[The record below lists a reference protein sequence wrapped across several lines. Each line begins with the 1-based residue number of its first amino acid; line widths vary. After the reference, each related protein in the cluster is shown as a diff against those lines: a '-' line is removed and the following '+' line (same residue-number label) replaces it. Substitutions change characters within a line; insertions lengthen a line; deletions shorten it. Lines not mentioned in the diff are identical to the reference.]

1 MSRLDGKVALITGS
15 ARGIG
20 KGCAL
25 ELARRGADIVVNDL
39 ANLQQAE
46 AAAAEIRALGRRV
59 LVVSADVS
67 DRKAMEEMVRRVVA
81 DLGRLDILIANAA
94 RNIRKP
100 FLEMEEDDMAATLAV
115 TLWGAF
121 HVSQFAARQMV
132 RQGHGGSIV
141 FISSVHAVL
150 ATPNSLAYNTAKSGL
165 NHMARTM
172 AAELVPHAIR
182 VNIIEPGWIDTPGER
197 IYWSEEAIREGT
209 KLLPMARLGTTEDIA
224 RGAAYLCS
232 DDAAYIT
239 GSTLR
244 IDGGYVLPRIK

>member
-1 MSRLDGKVALITGS
+1 MSRLDGKVALVTGS

-25 ELARRGADIVVNDL
+25 ELARRGADIVLNDF
-39 ANLQQAE
+39 ANLHLAE
-46 AAAAEIRALGRRV
+46 ATQAEIRALGQRA
-59 LVVSADVS
+59 LVIAADVS
-67 DRKAMEEMVRRVVA
+67 DRKAMEEMVRRTVA

-94 RNIRKP
+94 RSIRRP
-100 FLEMEEDDMAATLAV
+100 FLEMEEEDMAATLAV

-132 RQGHGGSIV
+132 RQGEGGSIV

-150 ATPNSLAYNTAKSGL
+150 TMPNFLAYGTAKCGL
-165 NHMARTM
+165 NHMARIM

-182 VNIIEPGWIDTPGER
+182 VNVIEPGWIDTPGER
-197 IYWSEEAIREGT
+197 AFKTEEELAEAA
-209 KLLPMARLGTTEDIA
+209 KLLPMGRLGTIEDIA
-224 RGAAYLCS
+224 RGAAYLCGE
-232 DDAAYIT
+232 DAAYVT

-244 IDGGYVLPRIK
+244 IDGGYMVGRFK